1 MAETPSA
8 PMPSLAPGNARAL
21 ERSLFGMATGP
32 QKLVKL
38 DLTRCS
44 QISRE
49 RVQWLR
55 MYVGDVVCENGKGG
69 WAGVDRAV

>member
-1 MAETPSA
+1 MTETPRTRPS
-8 PMPSLAPGNARAL
+8 SLAPVDGRNL
-21 ERSLFGMATGP
+21 ERPVSGMATAP

-55 MYVGDVVCENGKGG
+55 MYVGEVVCENGKGG
-69 WAGVDRAV
+69 WASTEGVV

>member
-1 MAETPSA
+1 MAETPRMQATSFA
-8 PMPSLAPGNARAL
+8 PVDSRTL
-21 ERSLFGMATGP
+21 ERSVLRMASVP
-32 QKLVKL
+32 QKLMKL

-55 MYVGDVVCENGKGG
+55 MYVAEVVCENGKGG
-69 WAGVDRAV
+69 WAGAEVVV